1 MESREYHGAY
11 AAVEFLWITLA
22 PSVFLLHLFYLRP
35 IGWTFEPLDSWLRS
49 DFLLFFFFFL
59 QHIMKPTQLQTLL
72 SQDYWQFSK

>member
-49 DFLLFFFFFL
+49 DFLLFFFFLFATYYET
-59 QHIMKPTQLQTLL
+59 HSIADTIVPRLL
-72 SQDYWQFSK
+72 AV